1 MIRTVRWL
9 LIVMLAA
16 LLVVLSACSG
26 SVVQDPSETAD
37 LPVAPVE
44 GARAPDLTLSDLN
57 GEELTLSELRD
68 KVILLNFWATW

>member
-1 MIRTVRWL
+1 MTRTLRWL
-9 LIVMLAA
+9 LIVVLAA

-26 SVVQDPSETAD
+26 SAMQNPSETGD

-44 GARAPDLTLSDLN
+44 GARAPELTLSDLD
-57 GEELTLSELRD
+57 GEEIALSELRG